1 MLSPADKLFTW
12 SKRDRTPPVS
22 LFRMLARQ
30 WEPPVRR
37 PVAEEA
43 DAEAEKKAVVTP
55 KGKTLRPVWT
65 PWLWVER

>member
-1 MLSPADKLFTW
+1 MLSSAEKLFTW
-12 SKRDRTPPVS
+12 SKRDRAAPVS
-22 LFRMLARQ
+22 LFRMLARE

-37 PVAEEA
+37 PVEEPE
-43 DAEAEKKAVVTP
+43 AEAKKPVITP

>member
-1 MLSPADKLFTW
+1 MLSSPDKRFTW
-12 SKRDRTPPVS
+12 SKRDRAPPAS

-30 WEPPVRR
+30 WTPTVRPPV
-37 PVAEEA
+37 VEE
-43 DAEAEKKAVVTP
+43 AEAEAKKPVITP